1 MHQLSLAL
9 QGSWKVLVAGMILGA
24 GLPSLFAIG
33 IRSLAYGEGGDAELS
48 HAKGNLIGKVMAGIM
63 FALVLAAIALGIL
76 TIVAAGFGKS
86 VSYTHIYPVLVD
98 KKH

>member
-33 IRSLAYGEGGDAELS
+33 IRSLAYGEGGEAELS
-48 HAKGNLIGKVMAGIM
+48 HAKGHTIGKIMAGFM
-63 FALVLAAIALGIL
+63 FALVLAAITLGIL

-86 VSYTHIYPVLVD
+86 VTYDHIYPVLVD